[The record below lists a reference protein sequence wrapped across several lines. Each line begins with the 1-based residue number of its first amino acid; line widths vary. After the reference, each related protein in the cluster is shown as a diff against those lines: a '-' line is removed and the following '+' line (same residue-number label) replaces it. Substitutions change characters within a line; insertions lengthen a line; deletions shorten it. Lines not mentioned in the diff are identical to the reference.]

1 MNKIKLKIARNRIDR
16 IDHNIFKLIKKRT
29 KIVKYML
36 KLKVFKKQIVD
47 HQRIREILKK
57 IRIKSIQNQIDP
69 RVTNRIWKSMI
80 WSYVDFQRRNFKKK

>member
-1 MNKIKLKIARNRIDR
+1 MNKLKLKIARNQIDR

-29 KIVKYML
+29 EIVKYML

-47 HQRIREILKK
+47 HQRIREVLKK
-57 IRIKSIQNQIDP
+57 IRIRSIQSQVDP

-80 WSYVDFQRRNFKKK
+80 WSYVDYQKMKFRKK